1 MWEELP
7 GRKVTNK
14 FRAYIIN
21 YVESNTKHQ
30 LPRFLKCLGSLIL
43 RMLYFIGL

>member
-1 MWEELP
+1 MLILVQYLKMLHVGEEELP

-30 LPRFLKCLGSLIL
+30 LPKFL
-43 RMLYFIGL
+43 